1 MRFNLANLNDARDA
15 DREQD
20 SWGVNCFLEKDN
32 ELRTLKR
39 PGLISTIDVVGSGTV
54 GQGLFIWPDST
65 KTNPQVV
72 VIFDDVMLIHEFDA
86 ELERL
91 IWNSDPEDPIAPEG
105 FITTEFG
112 WDIGDP
118 STPSGVV
125 VESPY
130 PVTFPLEPI
139 PVGPFPGWEI
149 LAGSLPNSVTEYLP
163 LTLLG
168 GSLAQ
173 CNAGTQDIYRCS
185 DGITWDG
192 GITWPGPY
200 YESVALAWY
209 DGTYLKSVSSIE
221 RDGIFLRLSAASQ
234 TFLGNDSLA
243 VLYPEYAQFQTFVD
257 SNYVYWLDNYRN
269 PGGNIEIMRS
279 PVSPPSA
286 IAWSQIDTNLPAS
299 DVGTFSRGGYT
310 FKTIVVL
317 GSTFYSIPPGG
328 VAGKKVYSS
337 SDFIT
342 WTLLTSDW
350 GLGTSTVRQVAH
362 QAYTDKIVILLN
374 DDNVAT
380 TTDGI
385 TWTKSDYITVIG
397 NTFTPYSLVKF
408 GSDWYTAGGS
418 KWAKLLGS
426 RVP

>member
-65 KTNPQVV
+65 KPNPQVV
-72 VIFDDVMLIHEFDA
+72 LIFDDVMLIHEFDA
-86 ELERL
+86 ELENL
-91 IWNSDPEDPIAPEG
+91 IWNSDPEVPIIPEG
-105 FITTEFG
+105 LITTEFG
-112 WDIGDP
+112 WDVGDL

-149 LAGSLPNSVTEYLP
+149 LAGSLPRSVNAYLP

-173 CNAGTQDIYRCS
+173 CDTGYYSQTIYRS
-185 DGITWDG
+185 SNGTTWDG

-200 YESVALAWY
+200 YERVDLAWY
-209 DGTYLKSVSSIE
+209 DGTYLNSVNNLY
-221 RDGIFLRLSAASQ
+221 DDCTFLRLSAASQ
-234 TFLGNDSLA
+234 TWLGDDYLPGP
-243 VLYPEYAQFQTFVD
+243 YPEYSPFQTFVD
-257 SNYVYWLDNYRN
+257 SNYIYWTDRYWS
-269 PGGNIEIMRS
+269 PGGNIDIRRS
-279 PVSPPSA
+279 PISPPSA
-286 IAWSQIDTNLPAS
+286 IAWSQITTNLPGI
-299 DVGTFSRGGYT
+299 DVGVNIRGY
-310 FKTIVVL
+310 TIVVL

-328 VAGKKVYSS
+328 AGSKKVYSS